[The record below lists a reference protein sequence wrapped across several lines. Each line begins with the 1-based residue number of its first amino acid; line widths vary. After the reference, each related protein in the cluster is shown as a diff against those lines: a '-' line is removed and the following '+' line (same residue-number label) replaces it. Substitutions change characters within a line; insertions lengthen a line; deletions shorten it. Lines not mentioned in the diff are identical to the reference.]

1 MTLSRLER
9 DLLRYLAEDRF
20 GHDVT
25 SKAVIPAGL
34 VTVGELTAQ
43 ERGVASGIQAAAR
56 LARNVGVKA
65 TAHVRDGATVRPGQ
79 RLMTLEGY
87 ARTVLGVERT
97 LANLVM
103 HLSGIATETRKM
115 VEAAKSVNNRFR
127 ISATRK
133 TLPGLRDLEKAAV
146 VHGGGEPH
154 RRDLSSAILIKGNH
168 AAIVGFSRALDSARR
183 YARKHSLEL
192 MVEIATEEEAV
203 AAARSGADRLLLD
216 NLTPEKVRKVVE
228 RLKAEG
234 LRNRVVLEVSG
245 GITLKNIKKFAMSG
259 ADIASSGHLTHS
271 APALSMHLV
280 IKQ

>member
-1 MTLSRLER
+1 VTLSRLER